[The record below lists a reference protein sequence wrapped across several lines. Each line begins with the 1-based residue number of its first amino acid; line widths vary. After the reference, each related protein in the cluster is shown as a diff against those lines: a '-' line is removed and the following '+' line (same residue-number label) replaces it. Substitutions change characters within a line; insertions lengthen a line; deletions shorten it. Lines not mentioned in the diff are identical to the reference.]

1 MACLFPFCM
10 TIRKILLKRSFRSCP
25 SPNCIK
31 VLYLTCGDI
40 HACRAEFQNRAY
52 DGSPFRW
59 DCSLS
64 QNCLWPLDLL
74 HLCKA
79 SAGARVM
86 NKRYPYADGYSPY
99 TLFLR
104 DCNGGVHFSLDCDSF
119 AFDNRIFAFSIST
132 FKYSTK
138 TRISISNVLSVLAG
152 DCRRRPLF
160 RIRWRFLCLREYPLP
175 EEESDV
181 LEVSDAIVDYRLVE

>member
-1 MACLFPFCM
+1 MACLFPSCM
-10 TIRKILLKRSFRSCP
+10 TVRKTLLKRSFRSFP

-31 VLYLTCGDI
+31 ALYLMCSDI
-40 HACRAEFQNRAY
+40 HASRAGFQNRAY

-59 DCSLS
+59 DCLLS
-64 QNCLWPLDLL
+64 QNCLWAWDLL

-79 SAGARVM
+79 SAGVRGM

-104 DCNGGVHFSLDCDSF
+104 DCNGGVHFSFLDCDSF

-132 FKYSTK
+132 FIYSTK
-138 TRISISNVLSVLAG
+138 TRISISNVLSVLVAG
-152 DCRRRPLF
+152 CRRRSPF
-160 RIRWRFLCLREYPLP
+160 RIR
-175 EEESDV
+175 
-181 LEVSDAIVDYRLVE
+181 